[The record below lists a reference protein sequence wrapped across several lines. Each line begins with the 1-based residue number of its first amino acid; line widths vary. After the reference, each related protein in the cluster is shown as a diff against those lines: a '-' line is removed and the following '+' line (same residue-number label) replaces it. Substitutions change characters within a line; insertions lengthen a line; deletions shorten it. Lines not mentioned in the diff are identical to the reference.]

1 MKNVQLNKGQV
12 AGQEVTAFDILQNAV
27 NTPPQGGFDAKTMAQ
42 ACKVLAL
49 LDQHKGDSFIN
60 LEDADFDFC
69 KEALQRARFNIPAPF
84 ILDVLKQFGV
94 E

>member
-1 MKNVQLNKGQV
+1 MKKIELNKGTV
-12 AGQEVTAFDILQNAV
+12 AGAEITAFDIITNAV
-27 NTPPQGGFDAKTMAQ
+27 NTPPQGGFDAKTMSQ
-42 ACKVLAL
+42 ACKIIAL
-49 LDQHKGDSFIN
+49 LDQHKGDSFID

-84 ILDVLKQFGV
+84 ILETLKQFGV